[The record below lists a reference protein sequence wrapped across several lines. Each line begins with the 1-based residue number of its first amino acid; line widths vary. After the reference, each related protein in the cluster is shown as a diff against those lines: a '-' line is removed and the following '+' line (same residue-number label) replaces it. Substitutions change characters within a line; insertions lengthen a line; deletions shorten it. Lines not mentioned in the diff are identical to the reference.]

1 MVLPKLL
8 PKKHGEVIQPYLLYF
23 CRFLESGHHL
33 SVRRSQREGFISREG
48 ADYGAKTKTK
58 T

>member
-48 ADYGAKTKTK
+48 ADYGAKKKT
-58 T
+58 